1 MKNRELGQ
9 SGLTIPPLMF
19 GGNVLGWTLDERQS
33 FEMLDAW
40 MDAGFTA
47 IDTADVYSG
56 WVPGHQG
63 GESET
68 IIGRWFK
75 ARGNRDKVVLA
86 TKVGMEMGPGRKGLS
101 KAWITKAVEDSLRR
115 LQTDYID
122 LYFSHADDP
131 DVPLEESLE
140 AYQQLIADGKV
151 RAIGASNYSAGRLD
165 AALQIAQE
173 KGLPRYTVLQPS
185 YNLYD
190 RQDFEENLAAF
201 CQRENLGVTPYF
213 ALASGFLTGKYRSK
227 EDAAG
232 RAREGMVANYF
243 TERGDRILAALD
255 SVSQAKNTTPAA
267 VAIAW
272 LMAQPAVTAPIVSAT
287 SMTQLAALKDAVSLV
302 LDDAELKELNTASA

>member
-1 MKNRELGQ
+1 MKKRELGQ
-9 SGLTIPPLMF
+9 SGLAIPPLMF
-19 GGNVLGWTLDERQS
+19 GGNVLGWTLDEPRS
-33 FEMLDAW
+33 FEILDAW

-47 IDTADVYSG
+47 IDTADVYSS

-68 IIGRWFK
+68 VLGRWFK

-86 TKVGMEMGPGRKGLS
+86 TKVGMHMGNGQQGLS
-101 KAWITKAVEDSLRR
+101 RAWIVKAVEDSLRR

-131 DVPLEESLE
+131 LVPLDEPLE
-140 AYQQLIADGKV
+140 AYQRLMSDGKV
-151 RAIGASNYSAGRLD
+151 RAIGASNFSAERLEE
-165 AALQIAQE
+165 ALKVSRESA
-173 KGLPRYTVLQPS
+173 LPSYTVLQPS

-190 RQDFEENLAAF
+190 RQDFEQNLAAV
-201 CQRENLGVTPYF
+201 CQREKLGVTPYF

-227 EDAAG
+227 EEAAG

-255 SVSQAKNTTPAA
+255 KVSQARNSTPAA

-272 LMAQPAVTAPIVSAT
+272 LMAQPAITAPIVSAT
-287 SMTQLAALKDAVSLV
+287 SLKQLQALQAAVSLD
-302 LDDAELKELNTASA
+302 LSDAELGELAVASA